1 MFVNYFVKS
10 AMKVVKIATK
20 SVYYVKFLIRMSV
33 IVRFISYFVNISGVS
48 LQFLPV
54 NAGF

>member
-1 MFVNYFVKS
+1 VFVNYFVKS

-33 IVRFISYFVNISGVS
+33 IVRFISYFVNISGLS
-48 LQFLPV
+48 LQFLAV

>member
-1 MFVNYFVKS
+1 
-10 AMKVVKIATK
+10 MKVVKIATK